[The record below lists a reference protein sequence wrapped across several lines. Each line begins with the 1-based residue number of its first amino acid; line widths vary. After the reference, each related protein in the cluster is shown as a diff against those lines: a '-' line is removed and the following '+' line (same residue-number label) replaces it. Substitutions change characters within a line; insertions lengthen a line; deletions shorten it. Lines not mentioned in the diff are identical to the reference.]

1 MKTLLIVE
9 DEKMIRKGIK
19 TMVQRSGVPVD
30 NILECSNGEI
40 ALEILRMQEVD
51 VMLTDIRMPRM
62 DGIALVKAMQNLPH
76 KPLTVAISGYDDF
89 SYAVEMLRMGVR
101 EYILKPVEREKVK
114 EVLEKLNAEVLKKKE
129 SAIFDRNLG
138 YQQLKYIIMN
148 ETLPD
153 YEKEFLLKQW
163 NDTILGREYL
173 MVLVNDGGEGQNEW
187 EENPPFIHLDAV
199 EKNEL
204 YITDADYLPVLLKD
218 ELAGRNVGISSLLCG
233 VENLKKGYTQA
244 LAARKEAF
252 YLGKP
257 SVEYEEI
264 NKRKNTDIHLEK
276 PALGQIVQLLGT
288 DKYENAVRQLERIF
302 KNASLGSYDPLE
314 FEWGMQYMFDD
325 ILVTYAS
332 ILKTDREEIRDY
344 YEIYGYNSLEEFKTE
359 VLGWLTNFCDTLNS
373 RFDDYKNKQKVSQA
387 VSYIRENYGKDLN
400 MAVVSNHISM
410 NYSLF
415 SYVFKQYTGK
425 NFVTFLKEIRI
436 EEAKRLLEE
445 TDMKVIDISGH
456 VGYENEKHFMKT
468 FKAACG
474 VSPTEYRKNI
484 QFKGKA

>member
-9 DEKMIRKGIK
+9 DEKLIRKGIK
-19 TMVQRSGVPVD
+19 TMIQRSGVPVD
-30 NILECSNGEI
+30 NILECSNGEM

-62 DGIALVKAMQNLPH
+62 DGITLVKAMQTLPH
-76 KPLTVAISGYDDF
+76 QPLTVAVSGYDDF

-129 SAIFDRNLG
+129 SAIIDRTLG

-148 ETLPD
+148 ETLSE
-153 YEKEFLLKQW
+153 YEKEFMLKQW
-163 NDTILGREYL
+163 NSTILGREYI
-173 MVLVNDGGEGQNEW
+173 MVLTNDGGEGQNEW
-187 EENPPFIHLDAV
+187 EENPLLIHLEAV

-204 YITDADYLPVLLKD
+204 YITGMDYLPVLLKD
-218 ELAGRNVGISSLLCG
+218 ELAGRNVGVSSPLCG
-233 VENLKKGYTQA
+233 IENLKKGYKQA
-244 LAARKEAF
+244 LSARKEAF

-257 SVEYEEI
+257 SVEYGEI
-264 NKRKNTDIHLEK
+264 RKRKNPDIHLEK
-276 PALGQIVQLLGT
+276 PVLGQIVQLLGT

-302 KNASLGSYDPLE
+302 KNAALGSYDHLE
-314 FEWGMQYMFDD
+314 FEQGMQYLFDD

-373 RFDDYKNKQKVSQA
+373 RFDDYKNKQKIAQA
-387 VSYIRENYGKDLN
+387 VSYIRENYGRDLN

-436 EEAKRLLEE
+436 EEARRLLEE
-445 TDMKVIDISGH
+445 TDMKVIDISGL

-484 QFKGKA
+484 QFKGKT